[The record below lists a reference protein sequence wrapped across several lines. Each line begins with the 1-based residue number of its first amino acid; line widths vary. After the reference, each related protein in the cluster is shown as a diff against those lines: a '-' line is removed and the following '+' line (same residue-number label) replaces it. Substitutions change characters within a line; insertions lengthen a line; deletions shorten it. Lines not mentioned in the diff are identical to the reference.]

1 MSDKAK
7 RIIRKYYEFLV
18 TKFKILHEQ
27 KIFGYE
33 NVKVKYMLK
42 EDDEA
47 DTLIIVFSACT
58 RKGLKA
64 RYNYVKTLDG
74 IPSNRLYILDDY
86 AKDHRGSYYM
96 GENFQFN
103 EEKAT
108 DALIK
113 KTIAALKP
121 KKLIFCGSSKG
132 GYAALNFGLQ
142 YCGAY
147 MVIGAPQYYLTSYL
161 KDSENFATLEHI
173 LGKADKQKEETLEY
187 RLRNKIYNNEKCSSQ
202 HIYVHYSNQEH
213 TYQEHVVHMLED
225 MKKCNYQI
233 TNDVASYTNHGDLSY
248 YFPDFLRNT
257 IEKIVESR

>member
-7 RIIRKYYEFLV
+7 RIVRKYYEFFV
-18 TKFKILHEQ
+18 TNFKILREQ
-27 KIFGYE
+27 KIFNYE

-42 EDDEA
+42 EEKEA
-47 DTLIIVFSACT
+47 EALTIVFSACT

-96 GENFQFN
+96 GSDFRFD
-103 EEKAT
+103 EERAT
-108 DALIK
+108 NALIK
-113 KTIAALKP
+113 QTIAALRP
-121 KKLIFCGSSKG
+121 TKLIFCGSSKG

-142 YCGAY
+142 YSGAY
-147 MVIGAPQYYLTSYL
+147 IVIGAPQYYLTSYL

-173 LGKADKQKEETLEY
+173 LGKADKQKEETLEF
-187 RLRNKIYNNEKCSSQ
+187 RLQNKILKNEKCSSQ

-225 MKKCNYQI
+225 MRKCDYQI
-233 TNDVASYTNHGDLSY
+233 EEDVAGYTNHGDLSY
-248 YFPDFLRNT
+248 YFPDFLKNM
-257 IEKIVESR
+257 IAKILESR

>member
-74 IPSNRLYILDDY
+74 IPSNRLYILDYY
-86 AKDHRGSYYM
+86 AK
-96 GENFQFN
+96 
-103 EEKAT
+103 
-108 DALIK
+108 
-113 KTIAALKP
+113 
-121 KKLIFCGSSKG
+121 
-132 GYAALNFGLQ
+132 
-142 YCGAY
+142 
-147 MVIGAPQYYLTSYL
+147 
-161 KDSENFATLEHI
+161 
-173 LGKADKQKEETLEY
+173 
-187 RLRNKIYNNEKCSSQ
+187 
-202 HIYVHYSNQEH
+202 NQ
-213 TYQEHVVHMLED
+213 
-225 MKKCNYQI
+225 
-233 TNDVASYTNHGDLSY
+233 
-248 YFPDFLRNT
+248 R
-257 IEKIVESR
+257 

>member
-173 LGKADKQKEETLEY
+173 L
-187 RLRNKIYNNEKCSSQ
+187 
-202 HIYVHYSNQEH
+202 
-213 TYQEHVVHMLED
+213 
-225 MKKCNYQI
+225 
-233 TNDVASYTNHGDLSY
+233 
-248 YFPDFLRNT
+248 
-257 IEKIVESR
+257 